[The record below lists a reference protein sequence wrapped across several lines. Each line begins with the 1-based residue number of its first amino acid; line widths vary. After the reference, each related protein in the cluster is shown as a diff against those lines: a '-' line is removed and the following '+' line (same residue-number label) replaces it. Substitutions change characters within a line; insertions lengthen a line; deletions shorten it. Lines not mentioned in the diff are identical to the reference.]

1 MMDFFDCNVAY
12 GLPTRRP
19 LLPVASAAQLLAEM
33 TRAGVGKALVWQI
46 IQHDA
51 SPQAG
56 NAILA
61 EDLCAQPNLVGCW
74 AILPNQG
81 REFAPLELFFGQMKA
96 ANVRAIRAFPGSH
109 RFLLNSV
116 SLGDWLAAF
125 TARRVPLLL
134 SMKYGVEW
142 RDVYA
147 LLADFPELVCV
158 ILDHG
163 CWGEDRLF
171 RPLLERYPHVYV
183 DTAHYLLDGGI
194 EALVE
199 SYGPS
204 RLLFGSGFPLC
215 YFGGMMLALKHA
227 EISEEAKAQIA
238 CGNLERVLAEVQL

>member
-19 LLPVASAAQLLAEM
+19 LLPVASVTQLQVEM
-33 TRAGVGKALVWQI
+33 ARAGVRKALVWHL
-46 IQHDA
+46 IQHEA
-51 SPQAG
+51 SPQVG

-61 EDLCAQPNLVGCW
+61 EDLRGQTNLAGCW

-81 REFAPLELFFGQMKA
+81 REFPPVDVFHEQMKA
-96 ANVRAIRAFPGSH
+96 VNVRAIRAFPGSH

-116 SLGDWLAAF
+116 ALGSWLEAF
-125 TARRVPLLL
+125 NARRVPLML

-147 LLADFPELVCV
+147 LLADFPDLVCV

-171 RPLLERYPHVYV
+171 RPLLERYSHVYV

-194 EALVE
+194 ESLVE

-204 RLLFGSGFPLC
+204 RLLFGSGFPQC

-227 EISEEAKAQIA
+227 EIAGEDKTAIA
-238 CGNLERVLAEVQL
+238 CGNLERILAEVQ

>member
-1 MMDFFDCNVAY
+1 MDFFDCNVAY

-19 LLPVASAAQLLAEM
+19 LLPVASTADLQVEM
-33 TRAGVGKALVWQI
+33 ARAGVRKALVWQI
-46 IQHDA
+46 TQHDA
-51 SPQAG
+51 SPQVG

-61 EDLCAQPNLVGCW
+61 EDLRGQPNLVGSW

-81 REFAPLELFFGQMKA
+81 REFPPVDQFCEQMRA
-96 ANVRAIRAFPGSH
+96 ANVRAIRTFPDSH

-116 SLGDWLAAF
+116 ALGSWIEPLS
-125 TARRVPLLL
+125 ARRVPLLL

-147 LLADFPELVCV
+147 LLADFPDLVCV

-194 EALVE
+194 ESLVE

-204 RLLFGSGFPLC
+204 RLLFGSGFPTC

-227 EISEEAKAQIA
+227 EIAEDAKMAIA